1 MEYSAVTQ
9 PMPLS
14 FRNGGTFSSTLAVH
28 STHVSPHFTSTL
40 PAACFVKPRTNSTLR
55 SWSLLRAVVFFV
67 LVMILFLVFFD
78 YEP

>member
-1 MEYSAVTQ
+1 
-9 PMPLS
+9 
-14 FRNGGTFSSTLAVH
+14 
-28 STHVSPHFTSTL
+28 
-40 PAACFVKPRTNSTLR
+40 VKPRTNSTLR